1 MRVES
6 SDDAEVVVSLAAA
19 DVSRLRSG
27 RPLAFRVQRD
37 GRWCGYA
44 LILEGHEAKL
54 AGGDRPVTVPM
65 VALHSFAGGQPQ
77 TLTPKDVPFSVSLV
91 IAGKALTDGKQT
103 RSEPPSPPPDR
114 PEDDVE
120 MGFFEHLA
128 ELRTRLVR
136 AIYGIVPCVAVSWI
150 FKEHLLQAMLDPL
163 VAAYRSLGI
172 EPEIHFKNLVDPFLA
187 YLKISI
193 IAGLLM
199 ASPWVFW
206 QVWAFIAPG
215 LYKREKL
222 LAIPFVLMST
232 LCFAGGALFGY
243 FIVFPMGFETFLS
256 YAGELPS
263 GDIAMQP
270 TIMIDEYIRFSLR
283 LLLAFGVVFEVPVVV
298 TFISAIGMVT
308 WRGLLAFARW
318 WVLVATL
325 LAAFLTPPDVASQLI
340 MLVPLV
346 LLYFVSIGIAFLIDL
361 RRGKKAEQDPDY
373 GKFER

>member
-1 MRVES
+1 MKVLS
-6 SDDAEVVVSLAAA
+6 SEDSKVVLALGAS
-19 DVSRLRSG
+19 DVARLRKAK
-27 RPLAFRVQRD
+27 PLPFRLLRE
-37 GRWCGYA
+37 GRWYPYA
-44 LILEGHEAKL
+44 LVLRGHEGAVARGDHPL
-54 AGGDRPVTVPM
+54 PIDPATLETFAAGKEPVLTPPGAPFE
-65 VALHSFAGGQPQ
+65 VALRQ
-77 TLTPKDVPFSVSLV
+77 
-91 IAGKALTDGKQT
+91 
-103 RSEPPSPPPDR
+103 ESPADH

-136 AIYGIVPCVAVSWI
+136 ALYGVVPCVALAWVV
-150 FKEHLLQAMLDPL
+150 KEHLLQAMLDPL

-193 IAGLLM
+193 IAGLLA

-206 QVWAFIAPG
+206 QLWAFIAPG
-215 LYKREKL
+215 LYRREKL

-232 LCFAGGALFGY
+232 LCFAGGSLFGY
-243 FIVFPMGFETFLS
+243 FIVFPMGFETFLG

-270 TIMIDEYIRFSLR
+270 TIMIDEYITFSLR

-298 TFISAIGMVT
+298 TFLSAIGMVT

-361 RRGKKAEQDPDY
+361 RRDKRARQDPDHGTY
-373 GKFER
+373 ER